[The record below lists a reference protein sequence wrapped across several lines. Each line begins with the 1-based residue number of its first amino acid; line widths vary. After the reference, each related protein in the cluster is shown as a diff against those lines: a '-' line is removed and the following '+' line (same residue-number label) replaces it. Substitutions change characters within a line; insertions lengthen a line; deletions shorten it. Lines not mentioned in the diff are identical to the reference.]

1 MCSTIKWFWV
11 LHFITGSFKNKSVT
25 RAVRKSVLK
34 SVREALVG
42 AQPAVCPRGAAP
54 PGSAQASTKL
64 ELEQSQLR
72 KCNHGLTWPFISLLH
87 ALTGPHDLHFL

>member
-1 MCSTIKWFWV
+1 MCSTIKCFWV
-11 LHFITGSFKNKSVT
+11 LHFITGSLKNKSVT

-54 PGSAQASTKL
+54 GSAQASTKL

-72 KCNHGLTWPFISLLH
+72 KHNHGLTWHFISLLH
-87 ALTGPHDLHFL
+87 ALAGPHDLHFL